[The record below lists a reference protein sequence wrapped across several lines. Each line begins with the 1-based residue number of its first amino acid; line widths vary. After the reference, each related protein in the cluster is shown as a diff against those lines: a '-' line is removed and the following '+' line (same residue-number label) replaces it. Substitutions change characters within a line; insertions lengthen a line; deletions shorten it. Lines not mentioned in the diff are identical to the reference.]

1 MTHKCINNI
10 INLRLTNIYN
20 LSNDYLFK
28 QVFFNKRYLKEL
40 LFAFFNIKA
49 NNITYLNTELLKKN
63 KLYKAGISDLL
74 LNVDGKFIILEYQNI
89 NRFNFENRLLF
100 YSSKLVANYGLKKK
114 EDYKY
119 LKKFKILAIVNYPY
133 LNNDSLST
141 INLKHKNN
149 IFTKNMEYKIANIK
163 AISKDN
169 KHIGYNLAN
178 MFTNNNLLDMEKYIN
193 KDIYKEIFEKIKY
206 YNLDDKEWLKM
217 DEIAKLLI
225 NEKENYSGA
234 YDAGKIEGISKG
246 ISQGITR
253 GTNQMVINM
262 LDNELDIDLIS
273 RCAKMPE
280 WKILEIKKEYTKNKV
295 KS

>member
-10 INLRLTNIYN
+10 INLRLTDAYN

-40 LFAFFNIKA
+40 LFVFFNIKA

-100 YSSKLVANYGLKKK
+100 YSSKLVANYGLKKT

-133 LNNDSLST
+133 LDNDSLST

-178 MFTNNNLLDMEKYIN
+178 MFTNNNLLDMKKYIN

-234 YDAGKIEGISKG
+234 YDAGKEK
-246 ISQGITR
+246 

-273 RCAKMPE
+273 RCAKMPKK
-280 WKILEIKKEYTKNKV
+280 KILEIKKEYTKNKV

>member
-10 INLRLTNIYN
+10 INLRLTDAYN

-40 LFAFFNIKA
+40 LFVFFNIKA

-100 YSSKLVANYGLKKK
+100 YSSKLVANYGLKKT

-133 LNNDSLST
+133 LDNDSLSI

-178 MFTNNNLLDMEKYIN
+178 MFTNNNLLDIEKYIN
-193 KDIYKEIFEKIKY
+193 KDIYKEIFEKIKF

-234 YDAGKIEGISKG
+234 YDAGKEK
-246 ISQGITR
+246 

-273 RCAKMPE
+273 RCAKMPKK
-280 WKILEIKKEYTKNKV
+280 KILEIKKEYTKNKV

>member
-28 QVFFNKRYLKEL
+28 QVFFNKKYLKEL
-40 LFAFFNIKA
+40 LFVFFNIKA
-49 NNITYLNTELLKKN
+49 NNITYLNTELLRKN

-74 LNVDGKFIILEYQNI
+74 LNIDGKFIILEYQNI

-133 LNNDSLST
+133 LDNDSLST

-163 AISKDN
+163 AISKNN

-178 MFTNNNLLDMEKYIN
+178 MFTNKSLLDMEKYIN

-206 YNLDDKEWLKM
+206 YNLDDK
-217 DEIAKLLI
+217 
-225 NEKENYSGA
+225 
-234 YDAGKIEGISKG
+234 
-246 ISQGITR
+246 
-253 GTNQMVINM
+253 
-262 LDNELDIDLIS
+262 
-273 RCAKMPE
+273 
-280 WKILEIKKEYTKNKV
+280 
-295 KS
+295 

>member
-10 INLRLTNIYN
+10 INLRLTDAYN

-40 LFAFFNIKA
+40 LFVFFNIKA

-100 YSSKLVANYGLKKK
+100 YSSKLVANYGLKKT

-133 LNNDSLST
+133 LDNDSLSI

-169 KHIGYNLAN
+169 KRIGYNLAN
-178 MFTNNNLLDMEKYIN
+178 MFTNNNLLDMKKYIN

-234 YDAGKIEGISKG
+234 YDAGKEK
-246 ISQGITR
+246 

-273 RCAKMPE
+273 RCAKMPKK
-280 WKILEIKKEYTKNKV
+280 KILEIKKEYTKNKV

>member
-10 INLRLTNIYN
+10 INLWLTNAYN

-40 LFAFFNIKA
+40 LFVFFNIKA

-100 YSSKLVANYGLKKK
+100 YSSKLVANYGLKKT

-133 LNNDSLST
+133 LDNDSLSI

-178 MFTNNNLLDMEKYIN
+178 MFTNKSLLDMEKYIN

-234 YDAGKIEGISKG
+234 YDAGKIEGINKG
-246 ISQGITR
+246 ITK

-273 RCAKMPE
+273 RCAKMPKK
-280 WKILEIKKEYTKNKV
+280 KILEIKKEYIKNKN
-295 KS
+295 KSSFI

>member
-1 MTHKCINNI
+1 MI
-10 INLRLTNIYN
+10 IQNLKNTYN

-28 QVFFNKRYLKEL
+28 QFFFNKRYLKEL
-40 LFAFFNIKA
+40 LFVFFNIKA

-133 LNNDSLST
+133 LDNDSLSI

-178 MFTNNNLLDMEKYIN
+178 MFTNNNLLDMEKYII

-234 YDAGKIEGISKG
+234 YDAGKIDGINKG
-246 ISQGITR
+246 ISQGITK
-253 GTNQMVINM
+253 GTSQIVINM
-262 LDNELDIDLIS
+262 LDDNVDIDVIS
-273 RCAKMPE
+273 KYSKLPKR
-280 WKILEIKKEYTKNKV
+280 KILEIKKEYTKNKV

>member
-1 MTHKCINNI
+1 MTHECINNI

-28 QVFFNKRYLKEL
+28 QVFFNKKYLKEL
-40 LFAFFNIKA
+40 LFVFFNIKA

-133 LNNDSLST
+133 LDNDSLST
-141 INLKHKNN
+141 INLKHKDN
-149 IFTKNMEYKIANIK
+149 IFTKNMEYKIAN
-163 AISKDN
+163 
-169 KHIGYNLAN
+169 
-178 MFTNNNLLDMEKYIN
+178 MFTNKSLLDMEKYIN

-206 YNLDDKEWLKM
+206 YNVDDKEWLKM

-234 YDAGKIEGISKG
+234 YDAGKEK
-246 ISQGITR
+246 

-262 LDNELDIDLIS
+262 LDDNVDINVIS
-273 RCAKMPE
+273 KYSKLPKR
-280 WKILEIKKEYTKNKV
+280 KILEIKRQQTKNKV
-295 KS
+295 K

>member
-1 MTHKCINNI
+1 
-10 INLRLTNIYN
+10 
-20 LSNDYLFK
+20 
-28 QVFFNKRYLKEL
+28 
-40 LFAFFNIKA
+40 
-49 NNITYLNTELLKKN
+49 
-63 KLYKAGISDLL
+63 
-74 LNVDGKFIILEYQNI
+74 
-89 NRFNFENRLLF
+89 
-100 YSSKLVANYGLKKK
+100 
-114 EDYKY
+114 
-119 LKKFKILAIVNYPY
+119 
-133 LNNDSLST
+133 
-141 INLKHKNN
+141 
-149 IFTKNMEYKIANIK
+149 MEYKIANIK

-280 WKILEIKKEYTKNKV
+280 WKILKIKKEYEKNKV

>member
-1 MTHKCINNI
+1 MI
-10 INLRLTNIYN
+10 IQNLKNTYN

-40 LFAFFNIKA
+40 LFVFFNIKA

-100 YSSKLVANYGLKKK
+100 YSSKLVANYGLKKM

-133 LNNDSLST
+133 LDNDSLST

-163 AISKDN
+163 TISKDN

-178 MFTNNNLLDMEKYIN
+178 MFTNKRLLDMEKYIN

-234 YDAGKIEGISKG
+234 YDAGKIEGINKG
-246 ISQGITR
+246 ITKGTSQI
-253 GTNQMVINM
+253 VINM
-262 LDNELDIDLIS
+262 LDDNVDINVIS
-273 RCAKMPE
+273 KYSKLPKR
-280 WKILEIKKEYTKNKV
+280 KILEIKRQQTKNKV
-295 KS
+295 K

>member
-10 INLRLTNIYN
+10 INLRLTYIYN

-40 LFAFFNIKA
+40 LFVFFNIKA
-49 NNITYLNTELLKKN
+49 NSITYLNTKLLKKN

-74 LNVDGKFIILEYQNI
+74 LNVDGKFIILDYQNI

-100 YSSKLVANYGLKKK
+100 YSSKLVANHGLKKK

-133 LNNDSLST
+133 LDNDSLST

-178 MFTNNNLLDMEKYIN
+178 MFTNNNLLDIEKYII

-234 YDAGKIEGISKG
+234 YDAGKEK
-246 ISQGITR
+246 

-273 RCAKMPE
+273 RCAKMPKK
-280 WKILEIKKEYTKNKV
+280 KILEIKKEYTKNKV

>member
-1 MTHKCINNI
+1 MTHECINNI
-10 INLRLTNIYN
+10 INLRLTDAYN

-28 QVFFNKRYLKEL
+28 QVFFNKKYLKEL
-40 LFAFFNIKA
+40 LFVFFNIKA

-133 LNNDSLST
+133 LDNDSLST
-141 INLKHKNN
+141 INLKHKDN

-163 AISKDN
+163 TISKDN

-178 MFTNNNLLDMEKYIN
+178 MFTNKSLLDMEKYIN
-193 KDIYKEIFEKIKY
+193 KDIYKKIFEKIKY

-234 YDAGKIEGISKG
+234 YDAGKEK
-246 ISQGITR
+246 

-273 RCAKMPE
+273 RCAKMPKK
-280 WKILEIKKEYTKNKV
+280 KILEIKRQQTKNKV
-295 KS
+295 K

>member
-10 INLRLTNIYN
+10 INLRLTYIYN

-40 LFAFFNIKA
+40 LFVFFNIKA
-49 NNITYLNTELLKKN
+49 NSITYLNTELLKKN

-100 YSSKLVANYGLKKK
+100 YSSKLVTNYGLKKT

-133 LNNDSLST
+133 LDNDSLSI

-234 YDAGKIEGISKG
+234 YDAGKIDGINKG
-246 ISQGITR
+246 ISQGITK
-253 GTNQMVINM
+253 GTSQIVINM
-262 LDNELDIDLIS
+262 LDDNVDIDVIS
-273 RCAKMPE
+273 KYSKLPKR
-280 WKILEIKKEYTKNKV
+280 KILEIKKEYTKNKV

>member
-1 MTHKCINNI
+1 
-10 INLRLTNIYN
+10 
-20 LSNDYLFK
+20 
-28 QVFFNKRYLKEL
+28 
-40 LFAFFNIKA
+40 
-49 NNITYLNTELLKKN
+49 
-63 KLYKAGISDLL
+63 
-74 LNVDGKFIILEYQNI
+74 
-89 NRFNFENRLLF
+89 
-100 YSSKLVANYGLKKK
+100 
-114 EDYKY
+114 
-119 LKKFKILAIVNYPY
+119 
-133 LNNDSLST
+133 
-141 INLKHKNN
+141 
-149 IFTKNMEYKIANIK
+149 
-163 AISKDN
+163 
-169 KHIGYNLAN
+169 

-234 YDAGKIEGISKG
+234 YDAGKIDGINQGISKG
-246 ISQGITR
+246 ISQGISQGISKGISQGISQGITK

-280 WKILEIKKEYTKNKV
+280 WKILKIKKEYEKNKV

>member
-10 INLRLTNIYN
+10 INLRLTNTYN

-40 LFAFFNIKA
+40 LFVFFNIKA

-100 YSSKLVANYGLKKK
+100 YSSKLVANYGLKKT

-133 LNNDSLST
+133 LDNDSLST

-169 KHIGYNLAN
+169 KNIGYNIEN

-234 YDAGKIEGISKG
+234 YDAGKIEGINKG
-246 ISQGITR
+246 ITK

-262 LDNELDIDLIS
+262 LDDNVDINVIS
-273 RCAKMPE
+273 KYSKLPKR
-280 WKILEIKKEYTKNKV
+280 KILEIKRQQTKNKV
-295 KS
+295 K

>member
-10 INLRLTNIYN
+10 INLRLTDAYN

-40 LFAFFNIKA
+40 LFVFFNIKA

-100 YSSKLVANYGLKKK
+100 YSSKLVANYGLKKT

-133 LNNDSLST
+133 LDNDSLST

-234 YDAGKIEGISKG
+234 YDAGKEK
-246 ISQGITR
+246 

-273 RCAKMPE
+273 RCAKMPKK
-280 WKILEIKKEYTKNKV
+280 KILEIKKEYTKNKV